1 MRFSTATAI
10 LSVALLAT
18 AAHPSEAFAK
28 PSFVLSSSRRVANNN
43 VHDTMFSSRGGDS
56 TTSSSSMAMS
66 STETANEIVTIST
79 APIEGMKPGT
89 SGLRKKV
96 SNINYML

>member
-18 AAHPSEAFAK
+18 TAHPSEAFAK
-28 PSFVLSSSRRVANNN
+28 PSFGLSSSSRIATDN
-43 VHDTMFSSRGGDS
+43 VHDTIFHSRGGDS
-56 TTSSSSMAMS
+56 TISSSSMAMS
-66 STETANEIVTIST
+66 STETANEVVTIST
-79 APIEGMKPGT
+79 TPIEGMKPGT

-96 SNINYML
+96 SNILCE

>member
-18 AAHPSEAFAK
+18 TAHPSEAFAK

-56 TTSSSSMAMS
+56 STISSSSIAMGS
-66 STETANEIVTIST
+66 STETPNEVVTSST
-79 APIEGMKPGT
+79 TPIEGMKPGT

-96 SNINYML
+96 SNVLC

>member
-1 MRFSTATAI
+1 MRFSTAIAI

-18 AAHPSEAFAK
+18 TAHPSEAFAK
-28 PSFVLSSSRRVANNN
+28 PSFGLSSSRRVATNN
-43 VHDTMFSSRGGDS
+43 DTLFSSRGGDS
-56 TTSSSSMAMS
+56 TISSSSMAMGS
-66 STETANEIVTIST
+66 STETANEVVTIST

-96 SNINYML
+96 SNIISCE

>member
-18 AAHPSEAFAK
+18 TAHPSEAFAK

-43 VHDTMFSSRGGDS
+43 VHDTMFSSPRGGDS
-56 TTSSSSMAMS
+56 TISSSSMAMG
-66 STETANEIVTIST
+66 STDTANEVVTIST

-96 SNINYML
+96 SNISCE

>member
-18 AAHPSEAFAK
+18 AAHHSEAFAK

-56 TTSSSSMAMS
+56 TISSSLMAMS
-66 STETANEIVTIST
+66 STETANEVVTIST

-96 SNINYML
+96 SNISCE

>member
-18 AAHPSEAFAK
+18 TAHPSEAFAN
-28 PSFVLSSSRRVANNN
+28 PSFGLSSSRRVANNN

-66 STETANEIVTIST
+66 STAETANEVVTIST

-96 SNINYML
+96 SNINIM